1 MGLLF
6 VLIHHLSKKV
16 NKTIVILLAL
26 FFGAAVGFV
35 FASENNTYLVL
46 VELIGNIYVNVI
58 TALAAP
64 IILISII
71 SSFVS
76 LKNKEAVRS
85 IGVRSVFWLLLSA
98 AGAIVLSLLAG
109 TVFQLWDASA
119 IFKDIT
125 AVSGSTVSAYG
136 GLKKSFD
143 EVLLAL
149 FPSNFVG
156 DIANNNN
163 NNIVAVIIIAA
174 AMALV
179 YIDIASKEGEDNI
192 VSFKKLVEAIEDDF
206 QNTEIYHR
214 YDALCGALLVCGKR
228 GQHFLGYRHYSAAA
242 SVGGHHLRGVVL
254 PRLCV
259 QRIFNKIR
267 GKAEPCR
274 VFQEDIPGA
283 GNRVYHSKQYR
294 NAACFH

>member
-1 MGLLF
+1 MDFILSVNWISLFALAIVGLLF
-6 VLIHHLSKKV
+6 VLIHYLSKKV

-35 FASENNTYLVL
+35 FASENNTYLVW

-109 TVFQLWDASA
+109 SVFRLWDSSA
-119 IFKDIT
+119 IFEDIT
-125 AVSGSTVSAYG
+125 SVNESTVSAYG

-149 FPSNFVG
+149 FPSNIVG
-156 DIANNNN
+156 DIAD

-174 AMALV
+174 AAALA
-179 YIDIASKEGEDNI
+179 YIDISSKEGEENI
-192 VSFKKLVEAIEDDF
+192 ISFKKLVEAIKKVIFRILRFIIDM
-206 QNTEIYHR
+206 TPY
-214 YDALCGALLVCGKR
+214 AVLCLFA
-228 GQHFLGYRHYSAAA
+228 GYS
-242 SVGGHHLRGVVL
+242 
-254 PRLCV
+254 
-259 QRIFNKIR
+259 RISTLF
-267 GKAEPCR
+267 CS
-274 VFQEDIPGA
+274 F
-283 GNRVYHSKQYR
+283 
-294 NAACFH
+294 CFW